1 MYKKETGLLPLLLL
15 DGLQSMISD
24 YEKCGPYLQ
33 WIDSKETKK
42 QERNAV
48 GTLYVLCAGEEQEI

>member
-33 WIDSKETKK
+33 WIVRK
-42 QERNAV
+42 QKNRR
-48 GTLYVLCAGEEQEI
+48 GMQ